1 MYLKVF
7 ICFVSSL
14 LMARPGVFGQ
24 IARGDRDRD
33 TAKYHLS
40 DVVITGQH
48 APLRAS
54 RSTFRIQVIDRK
66 RIEAQAAN
74 TLDDLMR
81 SELNTL
87 MSNDPVLGSVMRLQ
101 GVSGENVK
109 ILIDGVPVVGRLGG
123 ELDLSQLPL
132 NRVERIEIVEGPMS
146 VEYGTNALAGVI
158 NLITRKSTESDWS
171 LNLTGYEATAG
182 KGVSLYEGFH
192 NYSGDFFLKKGNHQ
206 VSVGGGRNFFG
217 GNFDDAGERPPVWNP
232 KRQIF
237 GSANYGWENKNLRL
251 NLTGDYFDELLILK
265 GAVSGTYRPYALDE
279 NYQTIRANIKAH
291 SDWKISDKSSF
302 SALAAFSDYNRYK
315 TVMRKDLVSLD
326 TTEIP
331 AQAGRDGFQAIMSRG
346 TFSHQFVGG
355 KISLQTGYDLNLETA
370 TGGKILS
377 GSRHIEDYA
386 GFSSVEY
393 QPLEGLVFRPGL
405 RFAHNSL
412 YPAPVAPSLHIK
424 YALSPVWTLRSS
436 YARGFRSPSLRELYF
451 EFVDVNH
458 NITGNTDLRAEYSH
472 NFQLSANWQKIKGE
486 TLIKAEVS
494 SFYNAIR
501 DKIELAFTG
510 VSDISLSY
518 FNLEKLNTTGG
529 QVLFSWQKDGLK
541 LEGGTALLGRQTFLA
556 NPVKPT
562 INVSSNSTFRFSWLI
577 PRSQITIAGFF
588 KYNGPVQG
596 FRNLG
601 NEESP
606 ELVTTRISGYHM
618 ADVTV
623 ERSWW
628 NQRISSSAGVKNLLN
643 VTNVNSTGSG
653 GAHSGGNGAAIA
665 LGRNFFLRLNIK
677 LEKDARQTD

>member
-1 MYLKVF
+1 MYLKFF

-14 LMARPGVFGQ
+14 LMSWPGVYGQ
-24 IARGDRDRD
+24 TATGD

-48 APLRAS
+48 APLAAN

-87 MSNDPVLGSVMRLQ
+87 LNLDPVLGSVMQLQ

-158 NLITRKSTESDWS
+158 NLITKKSIQSDWY
-171 LNLTGYEATAG
+171 LNLNAYEATAG
-182 KGVSLYEGFH
+182 SGVSLYEGFH

-206 VSVGGGRNFFG
+206 MSLGGGRNFFG
-217 GNFDDAGERPPVWNP
+217 GNIEDAGKRPPAWNP
-232 KRQIF
+232 KRQVF
-237 GSANYGWENKNLRL
+237 GSGTYGWEKKNFRL
-251 NLTGDYFDELLILK
+251 NLTSDYFDELLILK
-265 GAVSGTYRPYALDE
+265 GAISGTYRPYALDE

-291 SDWKISDKSSF
+291 GDWKISKKSSF
-302 SALAAFSDYNRYK
+302 SALAAFSDYIRNK
-315 TVMRKDLVSLD
+315 TVIRKDMASLD
-326 TTEIP
+326 TAEIL
-331 AQAGRDGFQAIMSRG
+331 AQAGQDGFQAIMSRG
-346 TFSHQFVGG
+346 TFSHLFEGG

-377 GSRHIEDYA
+377 GSRDIEDYA
-386 GFSSVEY
+386 VFSSVEY

-412 YPAPVAPSLHIK
+412 YPAPVAPSFHAK
-424 YALSPVWTLRSS
+424 YALTPAWTLRGS
-436 YARGFRSPSLRELYF
+436 YARGFRAPSLRELYF
-451 EFVDVNH
+451 EFIDVNH
-458 NITGNTDLRAEYSH
+458 NITGNPDLRAEYSH
-472 NFQLSANWQKIKGE
+472 NFQLSANGQKLKGE
-486 TLIKAEVS
+486 TLLKAEIS
-494 SFYNAIR
+494 TFYNAIR

-510 VSDISLSY
+510 ASDVSLSY
-518 FNLEKLNTTGG
+518 FNLEALNTAGG
-529 QVLFSWQKDGLK
+529 QVLLSAQKGGLK
-541 LEGGTALLGRQTFLA
+541 LEAGTALLGRQIYIA
-556 NPVKPT
+556 NLSVIPPL
-562 INVSSNSTFRFSWLI
+562 NFSSNTTFRFSWLI
-577 PRSQITIAGFF
+577 PRLKTTLSGFY

-606 ELVTTRISGYHM
+606 ELITTRISGYHI
-618 ADVTV
+618 ADLTL

-628 NQRISSSAGVKNLLN
+628 KKRISTSLGVKNLFN
-643 VTNVNSTGSG
+643 VTNVASTASG
-653 GAHSGGNGAAIA
+653 GAHSGGGGAAIA
-665 LGRNFFLRLNIK
+665 LGRNFFLRLNLK
-677 LEKDARQTD
+677 LEK